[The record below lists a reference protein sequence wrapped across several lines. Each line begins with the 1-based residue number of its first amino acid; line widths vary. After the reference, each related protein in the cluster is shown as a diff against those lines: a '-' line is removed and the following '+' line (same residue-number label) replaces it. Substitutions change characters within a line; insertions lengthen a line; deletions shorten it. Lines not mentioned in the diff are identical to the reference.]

1 MFHNPLI
8 SKEIAME
15 PHLSFNDR
23 LQGALW
29 GMFIGDALAMPVH
42 WYYDTLALVRDYGT
56 VRDYLQPR
64 NPHPDSILWRSSY
77 TPPNPSADILHDQ
90 AKYWGKRDI
99 HYHQF
104 LQPGEN
110 TLNLKL
116 AHELLIMVADG
127 QYSVNA
133 WLEQM
138 VAFMTE
144 PGRHND
150 TYVEEYLREFFINRS
165 KGFALEHC
173 GRKDEKHIGGFSQ
186 MLPMVLSHADS
197 PEKALETG
205 LQHLALTHGGGAMSA
220 WGKALALLL
229 LELLQGRTMYQAM
242 SSAQLNSSMDINT
255 PRLEALQNFPDNT
268 VVGRHFSS
276 ACYIEYALPATF
288 FLALKYENAP
298 EEGLIAN
305 TMCGGDNCGR
315 GTVLG
320 ALLGARK
327 GMRCWPDRWVN
338 GLLEPPPSVGEGSHL
353 NY

>member
-1 MFHNPLI
+1 
-8 SKEIAME
+8 ME
-15 PHLSFNDR
+15 AHLSFNDR

-42 WYYDTLALVRDYGT
+42 WYYDTQALVRDYGT

-77 TPPNPSADILHDQ
+77 TPPDSSADILHDQ

-104 LQPGEN
+104 LKPGEN

-116 AHELLIMVADG
+116 ARELLFMLVDG
-127 QYSVNA
+127 KYSVTA
-133 WLEQM
+133 WLERM
-138 VAFMTE
+138 VNFMTE

-165 KGFALEHC
+165 KGRALEQC

-186 MLPMVLSHADS
+186 MLPLVLSHAYA
-197 PEKALETG
+197 PQKAIETS
-205 LQHLALTHGGGAMSA
+205 LRHLSLTHGGATMNG
-220 WGKALALLL
+220 WGKAVALLL
-229 LELLQGRTMYQAM
+229 LELLDGKTMYQAIAA
-242 SSAQLNSSMDINT
+242 SELNSSVDINT
-255 PRLEALQNFPDNT
+255 GQLDALRDFPDTT

-276 ACYIEYALPATF
+276 ACYVEYAVPATF

-315 GTVLG
+315 GAVLG
-320 ALLGARK
+320 ALLGARN
-327 GMRCWPDRWVN
+327 GMLRRWPDRWVE
-338 GLLEPPPSVGEGSHL
+338 GLLEPPPALAEVEK
-353 NY
+353 